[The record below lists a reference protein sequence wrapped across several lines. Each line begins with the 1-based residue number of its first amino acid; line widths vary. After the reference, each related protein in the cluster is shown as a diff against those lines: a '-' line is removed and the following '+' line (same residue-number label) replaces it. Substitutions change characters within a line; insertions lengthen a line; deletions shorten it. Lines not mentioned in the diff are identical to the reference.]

1 MKTEGSAAAAAVSSS
16 QIDGNGNGGQG
27 GSGGG
32 YGRGGVWAWPHF
44 TTLPL
49 GDHIA
54 YFLVHSLANSSYFIL
69 SVLYIR
75 AISGTKGSS
84 GLGSQSS
91 EQMDRSTLEIVKAG
105 LHWLLRM
112 SKHIEPLL
120 LIFGW

>member
-1 MKTEGSAAAAAVSSS
+1 MVAGS
-16 QIDGNGNGGQG
+16 

-32 YGRGGVWAWPHF
+32 GGVFGGGGSGDYGRGRVWVCPHS
-44 TTLPL
+44 TTLPP

-54 YFLVHSLANSSYFIL
+54 YFLVHSLANSSYLTL

-75 AISGTKGSS
+75 AISGTNGSS
-84 GLGSQSS
+84 GFGSQSS

-105 LHWLLRM
+105 LHWLLRI